1 MMIEVVL
8 MATTVA
14 ASPVTDEATR
24 SAILDAARVPV
35 TEALKKAVKF
45 RVSHLRRAGDWAF
58 LLADMTEPSGA
69 PLDYSTTPMAA
80 PAAQGYMSR
89 SYMALLR
96 QRDGNWTVI
105 EKAIGPS
112 DVPWGLW
119 IKRYGAP
126 QGIFPV
132 Q

>member
-1 MMIEVVL
+1 MIEVVL

-14 ASPVTDEATR
+14 AMPVTDEATR
-24 SAILDAARVPV
+24 AAILGAARAPV
-35 TEALKKAVKF
+35 TEALRKPVKF
-45 RVSHLRRAGDWAF
+45 QVKHLQRAGEWAF
-58 LLADMTEPSGA
+58 LIAAMVEPSGA
-69 PLDYSTTPMAA
+69 PLDYATTPMAA

-96 QRDGNWTVI
+96 QRDGVWTVVD
-105 EKAIGPS
+105 KAIGPS

-119 IKRYGAP
+119 ARRHGAP
-126 QGIFPV
+126 PALFPA